1 MGASPLP
8 PLIRIPPDIV
18 ALTDYEHYAQERMTK
33 AAWAFMSSGAADEL
47 TLVDNQ
53 AAFRRLKLNQRV
65 LADMAEANTRLELFG
80 DRFEYPILLAPVA
93 YHKLAHQ
100 EGELA
105 TVLGASAMRAG
116 MVLSTQASVD
126 LEQVARSSRS
136 PLWFQLYMRDSA
148 FTKNLVRRVESA
160 GYRALVITVDAAVNG
175 VRNRQQRAEFF
186 LPDGIVAVNLRGLNK
201 LSTAQTAQAGA
212 SPLFGGPLL
221 AQAPGWN
228 ELGELIAFSRLPV
241 LVKGITTPQDAL
253 LALECG
259 ASGIIVSNHGGRTL
273 DTAPAA
279 IDVLPAVV
287 DVVKKR
293 VPILLDGGI
302 RRGTDVLKALALGA
316 TATLIGRPYI
326 YGLATAGAAGV
337 AHVLQILRSELEIA
351 MAQTGRATLAEIDA
365 SILWQ
370 AASQNDH

>member
-18 ALTDYEHYAQERMTK
+18 ALADYERYAHERMTK
-33 AAWAFMSSGAADEL
+33 AAWAFMSGGAADEL
-47 TLVDNQ
+47 TLLDNQ

-65 LADMAEANTRLELFG
+65 LADMAGANTRLELFG

-116 MVLSTQASVD
+116 MVLSTQANVD

-175 VRNRQQRAEFF
+175 VRNRQQRAGFF
-186 LPDGIVAVNLRGLNK
+186 LPDGIEAVNLRGLNK

-228 ELGELIAFSRLPV
+228 ELGELIALSRLPV

-302 RRGTDVLKALALGA
+302 RRGTDVLKVLALGA